1 MKSSLSVLP
10 VMNCAFYVVSKKVIA
25 KSQVMS
31 VFSYVIVYEFY
42 SFASYLKVCNSPF
55 FFKNLNCI

>member
-25 KSQVMS
+25 KPQVMS
-31 VFSYVIVYEFY
+31 VFSYVIVCEFY
-42 SFASYLKVCNSPF
+42 SSAFYLS
-55 FFKNLNCI
+55 L